1 MELTLI
7 NNDGNIIDAVNYATI
22 IALSRYKKPF
32 VGIEGGCI
40 RVYDA
45 TEKAPQFLSNFFLPK
60 DNRFAFFAD
69 YADFRDSERGK
80 TGRQG

>member
-1 MELTLI
+1 VWDIVVELTLI

-22 IALSRYKKPF
+22 IALSRYRKPF

-45 TEKAPQFLSNFFLPK
+45 TEKAPQYLSNFF
-60 DNRFAFFAD
+60 F
-69 YADFRDSERGK
+69 G
-80 TGRQG
+80 